1 MKRKILVSMA
11 ILLGACATVMA
22 QTPQELLN
30 EALIQERG
38 AGNLEQA
45 IQLFQRVARESSGDR
60 SLAVQGLM
68 GAARSHQKLGQTAQ
82 SKTLYDEV
90 VRSYADQKDQAA
102 LAKQFLSETG
112 IIQGTVLRS
121 GTGEPVAGAKVS
133 LAGGPVDP
141 MAFAELQAFFKGRRV
156 EIGFPPN
163 GIIDDKFIQS
173 VADAGAAQG
182 VSLNNPG
189 VQGAILKF
197 QEVNDS
203 RFHAVSDSQGHF
215 TIRNV
220 LPGSYSIGSER
231 EGYFPVSTDDGPSV
245 ATVAA
250 GRTAVVEMP
259 MVRGAT
265 ISGRATDGSGQPLA
279 NTTVQAYS
287 IVYRAG
293 APVLQPAVAKVTN
306 EKGEYS
312 LAWLAAGEYL
322 VAVTPGVTPEVGMST
337 SPQGLPPTDG
347 GFPPTRTYY
356 PGTADVANAIPVIVR
371 GESPIS
377 GIDIQSRKVETFRI
391 TGTIRSHVPR
401 NTTYITGNF
410 SIRPRN
416 SNAPDDVAI
425 PVMDARM
432 DRAGNDY
439 VGIFEIKGVPAGSY
453 TLAAW
458 VREQNPDG
466 GSQLTFKLA
475 DVDVNNQDVTGLT
488 LDIYPTVRVNGTVV
502 VNGTA
507 PGQIPVR
514 VSLLV
519 DGPLARGGV
528 YQGLSVRA
536 VVANGQTGAFMI
548 PAVQAGHFHALVGAG
563 LPPDFYFADVRQ
575 GGVSVFDS
583 GFDVGKESP
592 SPIQVV
598 INSGARTVEGT
609 VRDARGK
616 PVSGATAVLVPP
628 RERRHNRA
636 LYYTAKSDAAG
647 HFKIQGVAPGNYSLF
662 SWQNMPDGAY
672 FNDRF
677 VSRNEEAGRRVSVT
691 QASMTGADIT
701 LIPAVGK

>member
-45 IQLFQRVARESSGDR
+45 IQLFQRVARESSSDR

-68 GAARSHQKLGQTAQ
+68 GAARSYQKLGQTAQ

-102 LAKQFLSETG
+102 LAKQSMSDTG
-112 IIQGTVLRS
+112 IIQGTVVRT

-197 QEVNDS
+197 QSVNDS
-203 RFHAVSDSQGHF
+203 RFHAISDSQGHF

-245 ATVAA
+245 ATVTA

-312 LAWLAAGEYL
+312 LAWLACG
-322 VAVTPGVTPEVGMST
+322 
-337 SPQGLPPTDG
+337 
-347 GFPPTRTYY
+347 R
-356 PGTADVANAIPVIVR
+356 
-371 GESPIS
+371 
-377 GIDIQSRKVETFRI
+377 
-391 TGTIRSHVPR
+391 VPR
-401 NTTYITGNF
+401 RRNTRCHPGGRNEYSSPGLASNGRGLAHNENVLSGDRRRCQCHSRDCPGRVADFRYRYSIEKSGNV
-410 SIRPRN
+410 PHHGNN
-416 SNAPDDVAI
+416 SQPCSTQHDLHHRQFFDSSAKFQ
-425 PVMDARM
+425 
-432 DRAGNDY
+432 RAG
-439 VGIFEIKGVPAGSY
+439 
-453 TLAAW
+453 
-458 VREQNPDG
+458 
-466 GSQLTFKLA
+466 
-475 DVDVNNQDVTGLT
+475 
-488 LDIYPTVRVNGTVV
+488 
-502 VNGTA
+502 
-507 PGQIPVR
+507 
-514 VSLLV
+514 
-519 DGPLARGGV
+519 
-528 YQGLSVRA
+528 
-536 VVANGQTGAFMI
+536 
-548 PAVQAGHFHALVGAG
+548 
-563 LPPDFYFADVRQ
+563 
-575 GGVSVFDS
+575 
-583 GFDVGKESP
+583 
-592 SPIQVV
+592 
-598 INSGARTVEGT
+598 
-609 VRDARGK
+609 
-616 PVSGATAVLVPP
+616 
-628 RERRHNRA
+628 
-636 LYYTAKSDAAG
+636 
-647 HFKIQGVAPGNYSLF
+647 
-662 SWQNMPDGAY
+662 
-672 FNDRF
+672 
-677 VSRNEEAGRRVSVT
+677 
-691 QASMTGADIT
+691 
-701 LIPAVGK
+701 